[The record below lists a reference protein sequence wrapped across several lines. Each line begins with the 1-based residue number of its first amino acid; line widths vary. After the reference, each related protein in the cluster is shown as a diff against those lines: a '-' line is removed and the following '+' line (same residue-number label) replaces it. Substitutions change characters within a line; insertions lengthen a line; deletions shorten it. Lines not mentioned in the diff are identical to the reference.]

1 MGRFFFI
8 PPMSFQT
15 PSDNRWVI
23 QIGSNKAQIDI
34 FSEARRSLI
43 RLIRVFIVLLQFLVL
58 GWKQKNLQKYSEVS
72 SWNEGSIVNHMREVD
87 PLWFLGRTGS
97 EKHLNSSRIFWSSKP
112 EALLFSSPHPL
123 SESHCESHPAL
134 SLSSS
139 TVRQEYS
146 LPLRRCQNE
155 MRS

>member
-1 MGRFFFI
+1 
-8 PPMSFQT
+8 MSFQT

-72 SWNEGSIVNHMREVD
+72 S
-87 PLWFLGRTGS
+87 
-97 EKHLNSSRIFWSSKP
+97 
-112 EALLFSSPHPL
+112 
-123 SESHCESHPAL
+123 
-134 SLSSS
+134 
-139 TVRQEYS
+139 
-146 LPLRRCQNE
+146 
-155 MRS
+155 